1 MDRRAF
7 LKLSASVA
15 TCACLTATGG
25 LLAGCSKTLYQ
36 SHSFEDKSKI
46 PDKDISAA
54 TSGEPTVTL
63 KLLAVESM
71 AAVLPELQTCYRG
84 LHSNVVFD
92 DTVFVPSHHVMEQLK
107 AGSFDG
113 VLLESGIDMNE
124 VLEVGLSDDSMRVS
138 LFSSRVAVIASEDLS
153 LTFKSIADVAD
164 SSVERIV
171 LGDPASVYSGRF
183 ANQAL
188 ASEGLYSKESG
199 EDGAYD
205 DSVGSRVEV
214 KTSLSEILDAVESG
228 SATVGIVLLSEALCF
243 GIDPLFEVPRTK
255 YRTIGYQG
263 AALFAG
269 QNMAYALDFLKF
281 CQDET
286 EAEKVGELYGF
297 PES

>member
-7 LKLSASVA
+7 LKLFASVA
-15 TCACLTATGG
+15 TCACFAATGG
-25 LLAGCSKTLYQ
+25 LLAGCSKTIYQ

-46 PDKDISAA
+46 PDKDISTA
-54 TSGEPTVTL
+54 TSGEPTVSL
-63 KLLAVESM
+63 KILAVESM
-71 AAVLPELQTCYRG
+71 AVVLPELQTCYRG

-92 DTVFVPSHHVMEQLK
+92 DTVFVPSHQAMEQLK

-113 VLLESGIDMNE
+113 VLLESGTDMNE
-124 VLEVGLSDDSMRVS
+124 VLKAGLSDESMRVS
-138 LFSSRVAVIASEDLS
+138 LFSSRVAVIASKDLS
-153 LTFKSIADVAD
+153 LTFKSIADVAN
-164 SSVERIV
+164 SSVEHIV

-188 ASEGLYSKESG
+188 SSEGLYSKESG
-199 EDGAYD
+199 EDGTYD
-205 DSVGSRVEV
+205 DSIGSRVET
-214 KTSLSEILDAVESG
+214 KTSLNEILEAVESG
-228 SATVGIVLLSEALCF
+228 AATVGIVLLSEALCY
-243 GIDPLFEVPRTK
+243 GVDPIFEVPRTK

-281 CQDET
+281 CQDDT